1 MKLIGLLPYVTC
13 FCFVQLLVS
22 FCCSFSYF
30 FALYVQSFDSLLH
43 KDFFGPICLLF
54 WMLFCTLIGIF
65 FFRKFFIYD
74 FTDNIFQTFELI
86 FFFYSNNFYF
96 SPSHMLQNSWLFSAR
111 KHLESIFFDQFI
123 IVFYS
128 SLMPESLS
136 SLPGPWV
143 NLASVVVSVQQIQ
156 WLSLR
161 ELANA

>member
-1 MKLIGLLPYVTC
+1 
-13 FCFVQLLVS
+13 
-22 FCCSFSYF
+22 
-30 FALYVQSFDSLLH
+30 
-43 KDFFGPICLLF
+43 
-54 WMLFCTLIGIF
+54 
-65 FFRKFFIYD
+65 
-74 FTDNIFQTFELI
+74 
-86 FFFYSNNFYF
+86 
-96 SPSHMLQNSWLFSAR
+96 MLQNSWLFSAR

-136 SLPGPWV
+136 SLPGAWV